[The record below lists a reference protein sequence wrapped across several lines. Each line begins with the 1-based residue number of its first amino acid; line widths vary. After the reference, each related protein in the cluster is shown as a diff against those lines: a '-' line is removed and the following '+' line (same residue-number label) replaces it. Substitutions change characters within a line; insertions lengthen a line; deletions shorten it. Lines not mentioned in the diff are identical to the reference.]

1 MRVLAVGE
9 RAFVA
14 GFRLA
19 GVSGLEVEDANQAL
33 RLVTK
38 MTTEKNLAIILLSEQ
53 VAKPIRSRL
62 NEVRAKKPLP
72 LIYELPSPGSKQE
85 KIEYRGMLK
94 QILGVGT

>member
-1 MRVLAVGE
+1 MRVLALGE

-19 GVSGLEVEDANQAL
+19 GVSGLEVEDPTQVL
-33 RLVTK
+33 RTVTK
-38 MTTEKNLAIILLSEQ
+38 LAKEKDVAIVLLSDRI
-53 VAKPIRSRL
+53 AKPIRSYL
-62 NEVRAKKPLP
+62 NELRAKNPWP